1 MRVVDPSD
9 PGCLPPSK
17 FAYTY
22 IPVELSCRST
32 FTIRDRLMVPM
43 NVVLIIPHPYE

>member
-1 MRVVDPSD
+1 MHVVDPSD

-22 IPVELSCRST
+22 LPVELSCRSI
-32 FTIRDRLMVPM
+32 FTIRYILMIPM
-43 NVVLIIPHPYE
+43 NVV